1 MTAVSSLLSI
11 QKEIQVLQSQ
21 LDNVQ
26 AAVAAVDDDLLRI
39 RNELANVARQK
50 DMFDREVR
58 DSIRS
63 GEEFAQERVVLKET
77 LDALHSSRDV
87 LNQVFLLS

>member
-11 QKEIQVLQSQ
+11 QKEIQVLQSE

-50 DMFDREVR
+50 DLFDREVR